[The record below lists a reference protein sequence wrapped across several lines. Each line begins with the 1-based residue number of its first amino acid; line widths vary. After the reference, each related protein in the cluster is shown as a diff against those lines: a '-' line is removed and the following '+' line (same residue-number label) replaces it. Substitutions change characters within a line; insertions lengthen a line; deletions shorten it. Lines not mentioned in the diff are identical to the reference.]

1 MEDKIVIEQYYKL
14 RSCRAV
20 AELYQCSDE
29 TIRRILKANGIKLTG
44 WKKPERTTPKKKYPS
59 RYVPVSYQVI
69 CACCGKEFTAHHKKK
84 MYCSRKCRDVGYKRS
99 KGQDSRLEPR
109 HIVCTICGKEFDTF
123 NASKKTCSA
132 ECKRL
137 LKRNWK
143 EPKEPLQKQCAICGE
158 QFSTY
163 HDSQKTCGAE
173 DCKIKYKAY
182 AHKLRNQREKER
194 NAEIKAVERKWMK
207 AIHTVERECKV
218 CGTLFYCLD
227 KETRV
232 TCSHECSVKYTKMRS
247 DFRRDNRIN
256 KDNLVDYGITLEK
269 IYARDNGICWICG
282 GECDWNDYQM
292 RDGIKICG
300 REYPSKDHVIPLA
313 RGGKHSWENVRLAHL
328 GCNIDK
334 SDTTPTFTKEM
345 SREQARKFA
354 IERCGFKKK
363 TAQYTLT
370 GELVK
375 VWDSTAE
382 IKRELGWNDK
392 EVQNVCRGR
401 ARTYHGFVWRYV
413 G

>member
-1 MEDKIVIEQYYKL
+1 MILSGADS
-14 RSCRAV
+14 RSK
-20 AELYQCSDE
+20 EHHKQKY
-29 TIRRILKANGIKLTG
+29 IL
-44 WKKPERTTPKKKYPS
+44 
-59 RYVPVSYQVI
+59 VSYQAV
-69 CACCGKEFTAHHKKK
+69 CECCGKEYTAHNKRSRF
-84 MYCSRKCRDVGYKRS
+84 CSRKCKDVGYKRG

-123 NASKKTCSA
+123 NPSKKTCSD
-132 ECKRL
+132 ECSKA
-137 LKRNWK
+137 LKK
-143 EPKEPLQKQCAICGE
+143 EARWEKPYKPKEPLHKQCEICGE
-158 QFSTY
+158 TFDTY
-163 HDSQKTCGAE
+163 QNRQKICSKAE
-173 DCKIKYKAY
+173 CKKEHNRIANRQLKIRK
-182 AHKLRNQREKER
+182 RGQRQM
-194 NAEIKAVERKWMK
+194 VM
-207 AIHTVERECKV
+207 RECKV

-227 KETRV
+227 KEPNV
-232 TCSHECSVKYTKMRS
+232 TCSHECSEKWRKMRS

-300 REYPSKDHVIPLA
+300 RGYPSKDHVIPLT

-354 IERCGFKKK
+354 IERGFGKKK

-375 VWDSTAE
+375 VWESTAE
-382 IKRELGWNDK
+382 IQREFGWSDSSI
-392 EVQNVCRGR
+392 QSACRGEQR
-401 ARTYHGFVWRYV
+401 SSHGFVWRYV

>member
-1 MEDKIVIEQYYKL
+1 M
-14 RSCRAV
+14 
-20 AELYQCSDE
+20 
-29 TIRRILKANGIKLTG
+29 
-44 WKKPERTTPKKKYPS
+44 
-59 RYVPVSYQVI
+59 
-69 CACCGKEFTAHHKKK
+69 
-84 MYCSRKCRDVGYKRS
+84 
-99 KGQDSRLEPR
+99 GQDARLEPR
-109 HIVCTICGKEFDTF
+109 HIVCTICGKEFDTM
-123 NASKKTCSA
+123 NPNKQTCSD
-132 ECKRL
+132 ECSKV
-137 LKRNWK
+137 LKSQRRWN
-143 EPKEPLQKQCAICGE
+143 PKGELLQKQCATCGKT
-158 QFSTY
+158 FSTY
-163 HDSQKTCGAE
+163 HESQKTCGAE

-194 NAEIKAVERKWMK
+194 DAEIKAVERKWMK

-328 GCNIDK
+328 KCNIEK
-334 SDTTPTFTKEM
+334 GDTTPTFTKEM

-354 IERCGFKKK
+354 IERGFGKKK
-363 TAQYTLT
+363 TAQYTLA
-370 GELVK
+370 GELVR
-375 VWDSTAE
+375 VWESTAE
-382 IKRELGWNDK
+382 IQREFGWSDSSI
-392 EVQNVCRGR
+392 QSACRGEQ
-401 ARTYHGFVWRYV
+401 RTSHGFVWRYV